1 MRQVKFKKIQPQLY
15 RNFFCCSLILF
26 SAFISGC
33 YVVEFLTPEGSP
45 TDRQLLENYESVELM
60 ISNAADVLATIN
72 LPEYELLS
80 QSRSVIASAGE
91 KKKGYKQWVNMVAF
105 DEDFLTA
112 NRKYLFIVDERPKA
126 LFAKP
131 WERMT
136 LDCQMVLD
144 EEILNKPYANENE
157 YRIGTLENISSQFMK
172 DIKEVSSDNEVIYTS
187 ELLVNQAFS
196 TVIQA
201 LQDSPAK
208 ASLLSTSEGMEFE
221 HINFDKGRLHMVID
235 QNIATVELQTGSV
248 LKKRVEV
255 TERGIEYKSGDK

>member
-1 MRQVKFKKIQPQLY
+1 L
-15 RNFFCCSLILF
+15 

-33 YVVEFLTPEGSP
+33 IVVDFLTPEGSP
-45 TDRQLLENYESVELM
+45 TDQQLLENYESVELM

-105 DEDFLTA
+105 NEDLLTA
-112 NRKYLFIVDERPKA
+112 NRKYLFIVDEKPKA

-136 LDCQMVLD
+136 LDCRMVLD

-157 YRIGTLENISSQFMK
+157 HRIGTLENISSQFMK

-187 ELLVNQAFS
+187 ELMVNQTFS
-196 TVIQA
+196 SIIQI
-201 LQDSPAK
+201 LQNSPAK
-208 ASLLSTSEGMEFE
+208 ASLLSTSEGMVFE
-221 HINFDKGRLHMVID
+221 HINLDKGRLRMVID

-248 LKKRVEV
+248 LKKRFEV
-255 TERGIEYKSGDK
+255 TEKVLEYKSGDE

>member
-1 MRQVKFKKIQPQLY
+1 
-15 RNFFCCSLILF
+15 LILL

-33 YVVEFLTPEGSP
+33 YVVDFLTPEGSP
-45 TDRQLLENYESVELM
+45 TDQQLLGNYESVELM

-80 QSRSVIASAGE
+80 QSTSVIASAGE

-112 NRKYLFIVDERPKA
+112 NRKYLFIADEKPKA

-144 EEILNKPYANENE
+144 EEILKKPYANENE
-157 YRIGTLENISSQFMK
+157 YRIGTLEQISNQFTN
-172 DIKEVSSDNEVIYTS
+172 DAKEVSSDNEVIYTS
-187 ELLVNQAFS
+187 QILVNQAFS
-196 TVIQA
+196 TIMQV
-201 LQDSPAK
+201 LQDSPAQ
-208 ASLLSTSEGMEFE
+208 ASLLSTSEGMKFE
-221 HINFDKGRLHMVID
+221 HSSFDKGRIRMIIN
-235 QNIATVELQTGSV
+235 QNIATIELQAGSV
-248 LKKRVEV
+248 LKKRIEV
-255 TERGIEYKSGDK
+255 TDKVLEYKSGNE